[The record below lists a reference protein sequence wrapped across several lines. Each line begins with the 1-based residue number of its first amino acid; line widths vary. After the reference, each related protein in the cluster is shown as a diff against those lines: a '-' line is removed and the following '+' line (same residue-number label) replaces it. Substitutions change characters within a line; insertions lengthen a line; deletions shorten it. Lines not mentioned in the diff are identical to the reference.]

1 MSVNAD
7 KLVQIVPRVIDA
19 GTPGLNFS
27 GLFLTRSELP
37 PTGRVLRFTS
47 AQAVADYFGSET
59 DEARV
64 AQIYFR
70 GYVNTQYL
78 PGALFFAPYRETAAS
93 AWLRGAPYEGA
104 LADLKLVR
112 DGTLRLAVDGIS
124 RTATGVDFYT
134 ATSFSD
140 CAQRLQTALS
150 QTPEI
155 PATAGKLSGGPVAD
169 VTPLRGVSAGK
180 LDLSVDGSPKELT
193 DLDFSGVD
201 SLSDVAG
208 ILQAALTPAVIPA
221 TAGTLTGGVISAEYT
236 AFQAVS
242 AGKLNISVDGSLK
255 ELTDLNFSGVDSL
268 DAVAQVIQTALS
280 GAATVTVQDGDR
292 LLVTSATTGA
302 DSSVSYAANPD
313 GGTEEAPQPA
323 TDLAGALG
331 LTEATGAV
339 GTAGTAQVQ
348 PPAGAFVTVSGS
360 SLVITSPTTGAGS
373 VVSYASD
380 PAPSGEIPDLAGALG
395 LTEATGAASVAGT
408 AAYQPVAPI
417 VTYSSQTRAFQIT
430 SGETGTV
437 SSVGFAQGTGGGT
450 DLSVLL
456 NLTEQLGAVQSEG
469 TDGGSLRDC
478 MGNVLKYARDWVSF
492 STIWEPVYA
501 EKIELARWCSGNDTR
516 FVYVMWDTDN
526 AARVQ
531 GSTASAGYAVTHTLE
546 LDGTCCVWNTPD
558 VAAGVMGTIAC
569 LNFDQREGRT
579 TLAYRQFEGVGVT
592 CDDDED
598 FVALTEAGYNC
609 YADFAT
615 ASSQFKFFQEGKVS
629 GTIQWLDSYC
639 NAIALKDALQ
649 LNILDLFAAVRSLPY
664 NEDGYSS
671 VRTAC
676 LDTINR
682 FVNFGAIRVGIALSQ
697 TQKVQLLQEIG
708 KDVSQTLESAGW
720 YMLVEDPGAVIRGQ
734 RKSPNCAFYYQDGGS
749 IQKLVMSATAV
760 M

>member
-7 KLVQIVPRVIDA
+7 KIVQIVPRVIDA

-180 LDLSVDGSPKELT
+180 LDLSVDGIEQNLT
-193 DLDFSGVD
+193 GLDFSSVA
-201 SLSDVAG
+201 SLADVSG
-208 ILQAALTPAVIPA
+208 ILTAALND
-221 TAGTLTGGVISAEYT
+221 
-236 AFQAVS
+236 
-242 AGKLNISVDGSLK
+242 K
-255 ELTDLNFSGVDSL
+255 
-268 DAVAQVIQTALS
+268 
-280 GAATVTVQDGDR
+280 ATV
-292 LLVTSATTGA
+292 SI
-302 DSSVSYAANPD
+302 
-313 GGTEEAPQPA
+313 
-323 TDLAGALG
+323 
-331 LTEATGAV
+331 
-339 GTAGTAQVQ
+339 
-348 PPAGAFVTVSGS
+348 SGS

-395 LTEATGAASVAGT
+395 LTEATGAASAAGT
-408 AAYQPVAPI
+408 AAYQPVAPV

-450 DLSVLL
+450 DLSALL

-469 TDGGSLRDC
+469 TDGGSLTDC

-526 AARVQ
+526 AARVR

-558 VAAGVMGTIAC
+558 VAAGVMGAIAC

-629 GTIQWLDSYC
+629 GTFQWLDSYC

-682 FVNFGAIRVGIALSQ
+682 FVTFGAIRVGIALSQ

-734 RKSPNCAFYYQDGGS
+734 RKSPNCAFYYLDGGS

>member
-19 GTPGLNFS
+19 GTPGLTFS

-59 DEARV
+59 DEARA
-64 AQIYFR
+64 AQIYFQ

-78 PGALFFAPYRETAAS
+78 PGALFFAPYRETPAP
-93 AWLRGAPYEGA
+93 AWLRGAAYEGT

-112 DGTLRLAVDGIS
+112 DGTLQLAVDGIS
-124 RTATGVDFYT
+124 RTAAGVDFYT

-169 VTPLRGVSAGK
+169 VTPLKGVSAGR
-180 LDLSVDGSPKELT
+180 LDISIDGSLKELT
-193 DLDFSGVD
+193 DLNFSSVA

-208 ILQAALTPAVIPA
+208 VLQAALTPAAIPA
-221 TAGTLTGGVISAEYT
+221 TAGTLAGGVISAGYT

-242 AGKLNISVDGSLK
+242 AGKLNISIDGSLK
-255 ELTDLNFSGVDSL
+255 ELTALDFSGVDSL
-268 DAVAQVIQTALS
+268 DAVAHVIQTALD
-280 GAATVTVQDGDR
+280 GAATVTLQGNNS
-292 LLVTSATTGA
+292 LLITSATTGA

-313 GGTEEAPQPA
+313 GEPEEAPQPT
-323 TDLAGALG
+323 TDLAGSLG

-339 GTAGTAQVQ
+339 STAGTAQVQ
-348 PPAGAFVTVSGS
+348 PPAGALVSVSGS
-360 SLVITSPTTGAGS
+360 ALVITSPTTGGGS
-373 VVSYASD
+373 SVSYASD

-395 LTEATGAASVAGT
+395 LTEAAGAASVAGT
-408 AAYQPVAPI
+408 AAYQPVAPV

-430 SGETGTV
+430 SGETGTA
-437 SSVGFAQGTGGGT
+437 SSVGFAQGTGGT
-450 DLSVLL
+450 DLSALL

-469 TDGGSLRDC
+469 TDGGSLTDC
-478 MGNVLKYARDWVSF
+478 MSNVLKYARDWVSF

-516 FVYVMWDTDN
+516 FVHVMWDTDN
-526 AARVQ
+526 AARVP
-531 GSTASAGYAVTHTLE
+531 GSTASAGYVITHTLE
-546 LDGTCCVWNTPD
+546 LDGTCCVWNTLD
-558 VAAGVMGTIAC
+558 VAAGVMGAIAC

-579 TLAYRQFEGVGVT
+579 TLAYRQFEGVAVT

-598 FVALTEAGYNC
+598 YVALTENGYNC

-615 ASSQFKFFQEGKVS
+615 ASAQFKFFQNGQVS
-629 GTIQWLDSYC
+629 GTFSWLDTYC

-720 YMLVEDPGAVIRGQ
+720 YMQVEDPGAVIRGQ
-734 RKSPNCAFYYQDGGS
+734 RQSPNCAFYYMDGGS
-749 IQKLVMSATAV
+749 IQKIVMSATAIL
-760 M
+760 

>member
-180 LDLSVDGSPKELT
+180 LDLSVDGIEQNLT
-193 DLDFSGVD
+193 GLDFSSVA
-201 SLSDVAG
+201 SLADVSG
-208 ILQAALTPAVIPA
+208 ILTAALND
-221 TAGTLTGGVISAEYT
+221 
-236 AFQAVS
+236 
-242 AGKLNISVDGSLK
+242 K
-255 ELTDLNFSGVDSL
+255 
-268 DAVAQVIQTALS
+268 
-280 GAATVTVQDGDR
+280 ATV
-292 LLVTSATTGA
+292 SI
-302 DSSVSYAANPD
+302 
-313 GGTEEAPQPA
+313 
-323 TDLAGALG
+323 
-331 LTEATGAV
+331 
-339 GTAGTAQVQ
+339 
-348 PPAGAFVTVSGS
+348 SGS

-395 LTEATGAASVAGT
+395 LTEATGAASAAGT
-408 AAYQPVAPI
+408 AAYQPVAPV

-450 DLSVLL
+450 DLSALL

-469 TDGGSLRDC
+469 TDGGSLTDC

-526 AARVQ
+526 AARVR

-558 VAAGVMGTIAC
+558 VAAGVMGAIAC

-629 GTIQWLDSYC
+629 GTFQWLDSYC

-682 FVNFGAIRVGIALSQ
+682 FVTFGAIRVGIALSQ

-734 RKSPNCAFYYQDGGS
+734 RKSPNCAFYYLDGGS